1 MPTVTV
7 AGASN
12 QIVTLSYTVQDAVGA
27 AQALASTIT
36 DDITA
41 EAIVPVDYTG
51 SAPPEMANGALYVAS
66 SGSVIT
72 QPVGYDVV
80 VLSSG
85 GPNTVLGSAGS
96 FDRILAD
103 SGDLIYVFGTGS
115 SGTVVAGDGNNY
127 ITTGPTTAGGLFN
140 VIVGAGTNVVAI
152 EGGSGTV
159 ATGTGSDA
167 IALGDS
173 NSLVYVAGQAT
184 ITGSVTG
191 TPGLAGSDTINAGA
205 GQLQV
210 LGYASDLTFVGG
222 SGSATVDGG
231 SGSDTIVLNQESGFF
246 KAGTRGNSLLNGG
259 DMGATLQGSA
269 NGDELVAGPAGLATS
284 AAPQVLMAGPGNE
297 TLQGSGATGPTQ
309 YFAGNN
315 ATVNGDTFYAQ
326 TAIAASDQSTVFG
339 STGFSTV
346 TGSGNVTYE
355 FVNGQAGGGI
365 ETITNFDPATD
376 TVRLYNYA
384 DGEAQAAISGAIVNP
399 PGTTGTI
406 VVLSD
411 NTRILFQGYTGGFSG
426 NTLA

>member
-1 MPTVTV
+1 M
-7 AGASN
+7 G
-12 QIVTLSYTVQDAVGA
+12 
-27 AQALASTIT
+27 
-36 DDITA
+36 
-41 EAIVPVDYTG
+41 
-51 SAPPEMANGALYVAS
+51 
-66 SGSVIT
+66 
-72 QPVGYDVV
+72 
-80 VLSSG
+80 
-85 GPNTVLGSAGS
+85 
-96 FDRILAD
+96 
-103 SGDLIYVFGTGS
+103 
-115 SGTVVAGDGNNY
+115 
-127 ITTGPTTAGGLFN
+127 
-140 VIVGAGTNVVAI
+140 
-152 EGGSGTV
+152 
-159 ATGTGSDA
+159 
-167 IALGDS
+167 
-173 NSLVYVAGQAT
+173 GQAT

-222 SGSATVDGG
+222 SGSATVNGG

-246 KAGTRGNSLLNGG
+246 KAGTGGNSLLNGG

-315 ATVNGDTFYAQ
+315 ATVNGGTFYAQ
-326 TAIAASDQSTVFG
+326 TAIAARDQSTVFG

-384 DGEAQAAISGAIVNP
+384 EGEAQAAISGAIVNP